1 MFLGPLEVGFG
12 SKPATP
18 KTSLGVLFLAA
29 RFVDQLW
36 AFWVD
41 RQPIYRDQAP
51 E

>member
-1 MFLGPLEVGFG
+1 MFPGHFGVGFG
-12 SKPATP
+12 SKTAAP

-41 RQPIYRDQAP
+41 RHPIHRDQAP